1 MWTSGWMA
9 MVMFLRSHSVEP
21 SSDVDGLSGDP
32 RRVRRRKEGGDRGD
46 VLGLAD
52 AAQRRL
58 RFGLLAHLALGDA
71 GSVDAFGFD
80 HAGIDR
86 VDSNAARAEFLRER
100 ARDRIDRTFG
110 AAVNRSAGDAQR
122 ADDGT
127 DVDDTSTPGTKVL
140 RRRL

>member
-58 RFGLLAHLALGDA
+58 RFGLLAHLTLGDA
-71 GSVDAFGFD
+71 CGVDTLRLN
-80 HAGIDR
+80 HARINR
-86 VDSNAARAEFLRER
+86 VDSNAPRAEFLRER
-100 ARDRIDRTFG
+100 AQIG
-110 AAVNRSAGDAQR
+110 R
-122 ADDGT
+122 ASCRER
-127 DVDDTSTPGTKVL
+127 V
-140 RRRL
+140 